1 MSFRSTGA
9 LSRAL
14 RILLAAGGLLALA
27 GIGAAIGAYLMFV
40 RDLPDLRSLADY
52 HPALAS
58 RVLDRNGQT
67 IGEFF
72 NERRVLTPLESVP
85 PHVVNAFIAGEDS
98 SFFEHQGIDLTSIL
112 RAAWVNLRTGGEIKQ
127 GGSTITQQMV
137 KGLLLSPERT
147 YTRKIREMIL
157 ARNIERRFSKQ
168 EILYLYLNQIYF
180 GHGAYGIGEAARTY
194 FGKDV
199 KDLTLSEGA
208 QLAGLPKAPSRFSPY
223 ADPEAAEK
231 RRRYVLDR
239 MLEEG
244 MIDGG
249 AHDGALAELPKLREL
264 TDQDQVWEMAYFTE
278 QVRRRLVEAL
288 GNDTVLRGGLTIET
302 TLDAELQRAAVAA
315 LRRGLVE
322 LDQRQAYRGPMRK
335 VPKGEIEAELAR
347 LAEENGLATPPP
359 AEGAVTP
366 PPPAPKPAAVAKA
379 PEKAPEEW
387 AWPTA
392 SRKGARPIDARHGK
406 PPLVGVVRS
415 VDRASHSARVAF
427 APGCEA
433 EAKLEDVSW
442 AREPDPDS
450 PPHPVDS
457 IEKVFRV
464 GDVARFV
471 PVETAAPAPAPAAGA
486 ALRRVTLFQDPVVE
500 GALLSFDVATGEV
513 LALVGGWDFER
524 SQFDRTTQARRQPG
538 SAFKPIIYAAALAK
552 GYTASSILYDR
563 PVVYVD
569 ESSGFIWRPQNYGK
583 TFYGPITMREALAR
597 SVNNATVHLFRDL
610 GVDYVIS
617 VARRLGI
624 RSPLQRDL
632 SLALGS
638 SGLSLLE
645 LTRAYEVF
653 AARGKPVVPNF
664 IRRVTDGSGQ
674 VLLEKVALEDAP
686 QEGEP
691 ATPAAAGQP
700 ATPDAG
706 GEAAAPASPPAPV
719 DVLAAGA
726 PAPGDSPGLTPEQ
739 AYLATDLL
747 GAVITDPQGTG
758 GRARELNR
766 PLAGKTGTTN
776 EQADAWFIGYSP
788 EVITGVW
795 VGHDERRFLGY
806 GETGARA
813 ALPIWIEFMHAALD
827 ARPAREFPVPDSI
840 VFARVDRKT
849 GLLADGEGSNSVFQ
863 AYPAGSEPTQSARA
877 AEDTAEGQR
886 LLRMDSF

>member
-1 MSFRSTGA
+1 MRFRRSAGA

-14 RILLAAGGLLALA
+14 RILIVAGGLLALV
-27 GIGAAIGAYLMFV
+27 GIGALLGAYLAFV

-52 HPALAS
+52 HPPLAS
-58 RVLDRNGQT
+58 RVVDRHGQT

-72 NERRVLTPLESVP
+72 SERRRLTPLESVP

-98 SFFEHQGIDLTSIL
+98 SFFEHEGIDVTSIL
-112 RAAWVNLRTGGEIKQ
+112 RAAWVNLRTGGDIKQ

-147 YTRKIREMIL
+147 YRRKIREMIL
-157 ARNIERRFSKQ
+157 ARNIEQHFSKQ

-199 KDLTLSEGA
+199 SELTLSEGA

-223 ADPEAAEK
+223 ANPEAAEQ

-239 MLEEG
+239 MLEEKL
-244 MIDGG
+244 IDAS
-249 AHDGALAELPKLREL
+249 AHASAVAEMPRLREL
-264 TDQDQVWEMAYFTE
+264 TDADQVWEMAYFTE
-278 QVRRRLVEAL
+278 QVRRNLVEAL
-288 GNDTVLRGGLTIET
+288 GNDAVLRGGLLIET

-315 LRRGLVE
+315 VRRGLVD
-322 LDQRQAYRGPMRK
+322 LDQRQAYRGPLRK
-335 VPKGEIEAELAR
+335 LAAGEIEGELAR
-347 LAEENGLATPPP
+347 LAEENGLAAAPASGEPP
-359 AEGAVTP
+359 AQ
-366 PPPAPKPAAVAKA
+366 APVCA
-379 PEKAPEEW
+379 EDW
-387 AWPTA
+387 AWPVG
-392 SRKGARPIDARHGK
+392 SRKGARPIDPRSGK
-406 PPLVGVVRS
+406 PPLLGVVRS
-415 VDRASHSARVAF
+415 VDRAAQRARVAF

-433 EAKLEDVSW
+433 EVKLEDVAW
-442 AREPDPDS
+442 ARKPDPDS
-450 PPHPVDS
+450 APHAVES
-457 IEKVFRV
+457 IDRVFRA

-471 PVETAAPAPAPAAGA
+471 PVDTPAAGA
-486 ALRRVTLFQDPVVE
+486 STDLRRVTLFQEPVVE
-500 GALLSFDVATGEV
+500 GALLSFEISSGEI

-538 SAFKPIIYAAALAK
+538 SAFKPIIYAAALTK

-569 ESSGFIWRPQNYGK
+569 ESSGFVWRPQNYGK
-583 TFYGPITMREALAR
+583 SFYGPITVREAIAR
-597 SVNNATVHLFRDL
+597 SVNNATVHLFRDV

-617 VARRLGI
+617 FARRLGI

-645 LTRAYEVF
+645 LTRAYSVF
-653 AARGKPVVPNF
+653 PARGRSVAPSF
-664 IRRVTDGSGQ
+664 IRRVSDASGK
-674 VLLEKVALEDAP
+674 VLLERVALEDAP
-686 QEGEP
+686 PPDAP
-691 ATPAAAGQP
+691 AEPAAAPG
-700 ATPDAG
+700 
-706 GEAAAPASPPAPV
+706 APGAPSGPV
-719 DVLAAGA
+719 DVVAADSAA
-726 PAPGDSPGLTPEQ
+726 PDTAPLTPEQ

-747 GAVITDPQGTG
+747 TAVISDPQGTG
-758 GRARELNR
+758 SRARELGR

-788 EVITGVW
+788 DVITGVW
-795 VGHDERRFLGY
+795 VGHDERRFLGW

-827 ARPAREFPVPDSI
+827 ARPARDFPVPETI

-849 GLLADGEGSNSVFQ
+849 GLLADASSTNSVFQ
-863 AYPAGSEPTQSARA
+863 AYPAGSEPTESVRA

-886 LLRMDSF
+886 LLRMDAF

>member
-1 MSFRSTGA
+1 MRFRRSAGA

-14 RILLAAGGLLALA
+14 RILLVAGGLLALV
-27 GIGAAIGAYLMFV
+27 GIGALLGAYLAFL

-58 RVLDRNGQT
+58 RVVDRNGET

-72 NERRVLTPLESVP
+72 SERRVLTPLESVP

-98 SFFEHQGIDLTSIL
+98 SFFEHEGIDVSSIL

-147 YTRKIREMIL
+147 YRRKIREMIL
-157 ARNIERRFSKQ
+157 ARNIERHFSKQ

-180 GHGAYGIGEAARTY
+180 GHGAYGIGEAAKTY

-199 KDLTLSEGA
+199 SELTLSEGA

-223 ADPEAAEK
+223 ANAEAAEQ

-239 MLEEG
+239 MLEEKL
-244 MIDGG
+244 IDPSEH
-249 AHDGALAELPKLREL
+249 ASAVAELPRLREL
-264 TDQDQVWEMAYFTE
+264 TDADQVWEMAYFTE
-278 QVRRRLVEAL
+278 QVRRNLVEAL
-288 GNDTVLRGGLTIET
+288 GNDTVLRGGLLIET
-302 TLDAELQRAAVAA
+302 TLDAKLQRAAVAA

-322 LDQRQAYRGPMRK
+322 LDQRQAYRGPLRK
-335 VPKGEIEAELAR
+335 LASGEVEGELAKI
-347 LAEENGLATPPP
+347 AEENGLAAATS
-359 AEGAVTP
+359 EGAATATP
-366 PPPAPKPAAVAKA
+366 PPPTAKA
-379 PEKAPEEW
+379 TAAAPATAEGW
-387 AWPTA
+387 IWPA
-392 SRKGARPIDARHGK
+392 ISRKGARPIDARSGK
-406 PPLVGVVRS
+406 PPLLGIVRS
-415 VDRASHSARVAF
+415 VDRAGQRARVAF

-433 EAKLEDVSW
+433 EVKLEDVSW
-442 AREPDPDS
+442 ARPPDPDS
-450 PPHPVDS
+450 APHAVES
-457 IEKVFRV
+457 IDRVFRA

-471 PVETAAPAPAPAAGA
+471 PVETPEAGESNG
-486 ALRRVTLFQDPVVE
+486 LRRVTLFQEPIVE
-500 GALLSFDVATGEV
+500 GALLSFEIGSGEI

-538 SAFKPIIYAAALAK
+538 SAFKPIIYAAALTK

-569 ESSGFIWRPQNYGK
+569 ESSGFVWRPQNYGRS
-583 TFYGPITMREALAR
+583 FYGPITLREAIAR
-597 SVNNATVHLFRDL
+597 SVNNATVHLFRDV

-617 VARRLGI
+617 FARRLGI

-645 LTRAYEVF
+645 LTRAYSAF
-653 AARGKPVVPNF
+653 PARGRSVVPSF
-664 IRRVTDGSGQ
+664 IRRVSDASGK

-686 QEGEP
+686 P
-691 ATPAAAGQP
+691 
-700 ATPDAG
+700 PDAP
-706 GEAAAPASPPAPV
+706 AAPAPEAAPSAPSGPV
-719 DVLAAGA
+719 DVVSANG
-726 PAPGDSPGLTPEQ
+726 PAPDTAPLTPEQ

-747 GAVITDPQGTG
+747 SAVISDPHGTG
-758 GRARELNR
+758 ARARELGR
-766 PLAGKTGTTN
+766 PLAGKTGTSN

-788 EVITGVW
+788 ELITGVW
-795 VGHDERRFLGY
+795 VGHDERRFLGW
-806 GETGARA
+806 GETGSRA
-813 ALPIWIEFMHAALD
+813 ALPIWMEFMHAALD
-827 ARPAREFPVPDSI
+827 TRPARDFPVPESI

-849 GLLADGEGSNSVFQ
+849 GLLADASSSNSVFQ
-863 AYPAGSEPTQSARA
+863 AYPAGSEPTESVRA

-886 LLRMDSF
+886 LLRMDAF